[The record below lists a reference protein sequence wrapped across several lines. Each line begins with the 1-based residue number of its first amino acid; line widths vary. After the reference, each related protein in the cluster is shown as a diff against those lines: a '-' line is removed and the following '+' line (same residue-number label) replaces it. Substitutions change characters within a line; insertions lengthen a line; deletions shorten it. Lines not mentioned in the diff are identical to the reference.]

1 MPENVEV
8 KPRRPRH
15 RHDDE
20 VARDEVQG
28 EEKTGL
34 SVRVILSFGMMII
47 GVIMAVGYSA
57 VAFDNGT
64 TVPTSELETL
74 LKALGEVFKIILTTN
89 ADQ

>member
-20 VARDEVQG
+20 VPRDEAQS
-28 EEKTGL
+28 EEKVGL

>member
-20 VARDEVQG
+20 VARDEAQSD
-28 EEKTGL
+28 EKAGF